1 MAVLDC
7 AVLGL
12 ASVFSYWLVAHGLAR
27 VHSVSRT
34 DDTLGG
40 LWAVIATAFVC
51 RVSYHETTT
60 AAVSRM
66 TATSVS
72 FGLCLIY
79 LIFLPF
85 HVWALAVLI
94 AFSALVVMLIG
105 RPGDAVTAAIT
116 TAVVM
121 IVAAVS
127 PHEAWQQ
134 PILRFADTAVGVAV
148 GVAAAWVG
156 VRVIRAVARPP
167 SGKQD
172 DHAG

>member
-1 MAVLDC
+1 MTQGRPRSAAEVRVAVLDC
-7 AVLGL
+7 TVLAL

-27 VHSVSRT
+27 VHSVSGI

-51 RVSYHETTT
+51 RASYHETTM

-85 HVWALAVLI
+85 HVWTLSRGAGHPRR
-94 AFSALVVMLIG
+94 S
-105 RPGDAVTAAIT
+105 PAAAESRTIPQARRT
-116 TAVVM
+116 R
-121 IVAAVS
+121 AAVAQS
-127 PHEAWQQ
+127 QRPADAGQGRAAGGGGDQ
-134 PILRFADTAVGVAV
+134 PPA
-148 GVAAAWVG
+148 
-156 VRVIRAVARPP
+156 RAR
-167 SGKQD
+167 
-172 DHAG
+172 